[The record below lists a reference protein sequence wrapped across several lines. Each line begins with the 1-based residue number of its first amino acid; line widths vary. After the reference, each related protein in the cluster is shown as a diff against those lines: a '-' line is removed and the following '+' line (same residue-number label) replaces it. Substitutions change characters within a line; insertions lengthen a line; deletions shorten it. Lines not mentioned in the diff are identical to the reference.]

1 MKIGL
6 VSLVLCGTTVLAA
19 CQPNDT
25 TLTTAAGMSA
35 GSQARLIETETPPEY
50 IPCSELERKL
60 AVSDAK
66 VRAFSSRNT
75 SSEAIYWRDRNKRL
89 IARAYECQRPR

>member
-1 MKIGL
+1 MKIRL
-6 VSLVLCGTTVLAA
+6 VSLIVCGTTVLAA

-25 TLTTAAGMSA
+25 ALTTGQGPTAA
-35 GSQARLIETETPPEY
+35 SQARLIETETPPEY

-89 IARAYECQRPR
+89 IARAYECKRPR